1 MTIEAYNKAT
11 KILEEKKRLEEELNR
26 ARERAARDFA
36 YSLSY
41 SDDRSNKEFIEI
53 TEKLFNLGAA
63 FAAL

>member
-11 KILEEKKRLEEELNR
+11 KILEEKKQLEEELNR
-26 ARERAARDFA
+26 VREKAARDFV

-41 SDDRSNKEFIEI
+41 SDDRNKEFIEI

>member
-11 KILEEKKRLEEELNR
+11 KILEEKKQLEEELNR
-26 ARERAARDFA
+26 IREKAGRDFA

-41 SDDRSNKEFIEI
+41 SDDRNKEFVEI